1 MTAPKLGI
9 NSKSLAKKRERA
21 EAVLIML
28 RRLLSR
34 IDTYISRLEER
45 EKQLFNKVV
54 ELTSM
59 GDNTRA
65 AIIASEISQIRSIL
79 RHLTALR
86 YIIEGIEL
94 KIENYLAIGYAMESI
109 GPAAEALKEIRSVFK
124 GLIPTMEVDIQNI
137 EGSLREII
145 LDSEGSPVHDISYT
159 PYASQEAKRILEEA
173 YSLAEKR
180 LRESF
185 PSVSSDLERKSK
197 Q

>member
-1 MTAPKLGI
+1 MAAPKLGI
-9 NSKSLAKKRERA
+9 NSRPLAKKRERA

-34 IDTYISRLEER
+34 IDMYISRLEDR

-59 GDNTRA
+59 GDNMRA
-65 AIIASEISQIRSIL
+65 TIIASEISQIRSVL

-109 GPAAEALKEIRSVFK
+109 SPAAEALKEIRGVFK
-124 GLIPTMEVDIQNI
+124 GLIPAMEVDIQNI
-137 EGSLREII
+137 GSSIREII

-159 PYASQEAKRILEEA
+159 PYANQEAKRILEEA

-185 PSVSSDLERKSK
+185 PSIAGDLERRSK